1 MESFVMRR
9 ILSVLPVLFG
19 ISLLT
24 FGLSFLAPGD
34 PAELMLDQT
43 GTSAASAEEIAAM
56 REKMGLDEAWYVQYG
71 MWLSHIVQGDAGTA
85 WHTGNS
91 VWQEIERRLP
101 VTVTLAFCALAWAGA
116 GGVALGIL
124 VVFFRGSLLGHVLSA
139 LIHLLLSTPSFLL
152 AIALILI
159 VGETWGI
166 LPTSGIEKIEGYI
179 LPSMALSLVT
189 LAMTSQ
195 LLSSRLHEELGALYC
210 KVASARGLSSWRV
223 LVTYALPNA
232 LLPVLALLGNY
243 FGAVLGGSVI
253 VESVFALPGIG
264 SLAMEAIRFRDYPLL
279 QGYVFLTGTIFVFVS
294 LGVDLLAYYLDPRT
308 RFGRSS

>member
-1 MESFVMRR
+1 
-9 ILSVLPVLFG
+9 
-19 ISLLT
+19 
-24 FGLSFLAPGD
+24 
-34 PAELMLDQT
+34 
-43 GTSAASAEEIAAM
+43 M

-71 MWLSHIVQGDAGTA
+71 TWLSHIVQGDAGTA

-91 VWQEIERRLP
+91 VGQEIERRLP
-101 VTVTLAFCALAWAGA
+101 VTVTLALCALAWAGA

-210 KVASARGLSSWRV
+210 KVAAARGLSSWRV

-308 RFGRSS
+308 RLGRSS